1 MSTIQ
6 DNNLDESY
14 IDHLEALTRNWEEK
28 KSLSS
33 QKLSGLTPF
42 VDLYAFFDNNNTSD
56 RSLYQKVLQSDVL
69 DFESDDDFITK
80 STDSELGINADWKA
94 INVAKLESQLARY
107 DYQRQTD
114 GGGIQNYSD
123 LTNERGGIGIN
134 SMEITRGTSEP
145 FTARYRVNMTITDSN
160 LINKKAELSKLLTLN
175 STYLLAHGWNGFELT
190 DGNTPVSSPNPIL
203 SAERDPDS
211 PAGYIN
217 VFTGQNKLQFNVGDK
232 SNGYWDWNFVKLYQ
246 FNFNV
251 NNVGH
256 LDVNLS
262 FVNIESSHL
271 QFSKIR
277 NVSNRVL
284 RKIKKP
290 VLNQVSDILY
300 NEQNTDSGI
309 LLTDAATIGYIYGM
323 EPLFLSYLRKG
334 INFSEKEELEN
345 AVTDGFNNVNLDI
358 EPLTDSWSDSKD
370 FTNEIGQLI
379 NSSNEDAKKY
389 IGGFE
394 TNYERVTIDQGE
406 EKVIETRTPFPVID
420 NAFDGKIVTVEGE
433 FEIAN
438 RDDFANIVND
448 FRSRGQRVVPDQL
461 TDSENRRLRG
471 STPTIKIKREIQ
483 LNFSNNI
490 PDYKPPFVFDKQGA
504 SLLKY
509 SSINANDSSYLLY
522 NLVIDISD
530 SIIVNTPQEALYYN
544 TTFNTDGIDL
554 SYGSLSLS
562 RTFSYLNE
570 KSSFNEN
577 LDNLQNL
584 VFSNSSSFKNEK
596 VEGWPLQNYNDI
608 KDIKH
613 IKPIAITSNQFE
625 KFLNSKRENVIYG
638 QEHLNN
644 VVNKDSFYRLNK
656 ETIFENEE
664 EDKIDNF
671 KAKIKNR
678 GSVLLSAQETSSQN
692 NSSDPDQGQENG
704 DTSAPAS
711 DNPKYNI
718 NQLIPPLP
726 QYPIRSNFGLDEEFE
741 TAQSGWFEEVKEN
754 VRLDIIEWANYV
766 TSNSDDDGD
775 ISKRVFSLPRD
786 TYNQRQRGN
795 SRGRER
801 LNNNDYIELLLSWNP
816 DGKGRIIS
824 SEEKEYFR
832 QIIDS
837 YDVNTRSVALFG
849 NKEFQNIGA
858 GRAGDDR
865 GSENIK
871 YEIGDVKRQD
881 ALNFTQST
889 FYDIDLSNT
898 ANLTR
903 QGVGELNID
912 VSDAVEEVKVIEEDK
927 TPVGYYLGAVLEA
940 IASTV
945 NETPDAGTELRF
957 FYEKVPEEIRNDIR
971 NLNFKV
977 KTLDLQGKQIS
988 VNLFND
994 VKTTFDLPIDY
1005 KTVDNFLMNKNV
1017 SNTSV
1022 INLLKDVLA
1031 SANSGIMKSAP
1042 RIQLAYRLRPNK
1054 DGAYE
1059 VYIASKDYGG
1069 VVKQISSSYS
1079 SGDYITE
1086 GLDNNQNKTI
1096 SLNFGEKN
1104 SLVESFN
1111 VASKIDPLTYAA
1123 FRMPTSFGLRQIS
1136 LRDIINNNN
1145 GDVDFLEMILSS
1157 ARSGKGDLFDSI
1169 VSEGG
1174 DINERISKIEEFFAN
1189 DSSEYTDQINNDITT
1204 LLLSSPEIFTG
1215 FLSAAINNPNQTTF
1229 VSDLLLNFLFNIDA
1243 TIHGITGIY
1252 LLDPII
1258 VNNFLSQTGGVYM
1271 VNSIRETISPGSF
1284 STVLNLKLH
1293 SPFQNNPSS
1302 VNNTLR
1308 NISTTTNDDEASAAE
1323 GETVSDTNSLGQPL
1337 PNPIDL
1343 VFARYTNTKPPQ
1355 KMFIE
1360 KGVGNPFAGPF
1371 YDSEGNEIFGIF

>member
-28 KSLSS
+28 KSFSS

-56 RSLYQKVLQSDVL
+56 RGLYQKVLQSDVL
-69 DFESDDDFITK
+69 DFISDDEYITK
-80 STDSELGINADWKA
+80 STDSELVRNADWKA

-114 GGGIQNYSD
+114 GGGVQNYSD

-217 VFTGQNKLQFNVGDK
+217 VFTGRNKLEFNVGDK

-284 RKIKKP
+284 TKIKKP

-300 NEQNTDSGI
+300 NEQNTDSGV

-323 EPLFLSYLRKG
+323 ESLFLSYLRED
-334 INFSEKEELEN
+334 INFSEKEELAN
-345 AVTDGFNNVNLDI
+345 AVSAGFNNINLEI

-370 FTNEIGQLI
+370 FTNDIGQLV
-379 NSSNEDAKKY
+379 NSSDEEAKKY

-394 TNYERVTIDQGE
+394 TNYERVTIDGGE

-420 NAFDGKIVTVEGE
+420 NAFDGKIVTVEGK
-433 FEIAN
+433 FEITDN
-438 RDDFANIVND
+438 TNFSDIVRQYALN
-448 FRSRGQRVVPDQL
+448 GQRIIPDQL
-461 TDSENRRLRG
+461 TDSERRRLRG
-471 STPTIKIKREIQ
+471 SATPSITITREVQ
-483 LNFSNNI
+483 VNFSNMI
-490 PDYKPPFVFDKQGA
+490 PEYKPPFVFDRQGS

-530 SIIVNTPQEALYYN
+530 SIIVNTPQEALFYN

-554 SYGSLSLS
+554 SYGSLSLKDI
-562 RTFSYLNE
+562 FSYLND

-596 VEGWPLQNYNDI
+596 VEGWPLQNYTE
-608 KDIKH
+608 IKH
-613 IKPIAITSNQFE
+613 IKPIAITTDQFE

-664 EDKIDNF
+664 EDKVDNF
-671 KAKIKNR
+671 KEKIKNR
-678 GSVLLSAQETSSQN
+678 GSVLLSVQETSSQN

-704 DTSAPAS
+704 DTSAPTA
-711 DNPKYNI
+711 DNPQDNI
-718 NQLIPPLP
+718 DQLNPPLP
-726 QYPIRSNFGLDEEFE
+726 QLPIRSSFGTNEEFE
-741 TAQSGWFEEVKEN
+741 QAETAWFEDVQKN
-754 VRLDIIEWANYV
+754 VRYNIIEWANEV
-766 TSNSDDDGD
+766 ISNSDDDDD
-775 ISKRVFSLPRD
+775 ISKRVFSLPRN
-786 TYNQRQRGN
+786 TYQQRSN

-801 LNNNDYIELLLSWNP
+801 LNNNDYIQLLLGWNP

-824 SEEKEYFR
+824 SDEKNYFN
-832 QIIDS
+832 QIINS
-837 YDVNTRSVALFG
+837 YDDNTTSVALYE
-849 NKEFQNIGA
+849 NKEFENIGS
-858 GRAGDDR
+858 GRDEDDDR
-865 GSENIK
+865 GLENVK
-871 YEIGDVKRQD
+871 YEIGDIKRQD
-881 ALNFTQST
+881 ALIFTEST
-889 FYDIDLSNT
+889 FYNITSNND
-898 ANLTR
+898 ANLSR
-903 QGVGELNID
+903 QGVTLSGNID
-912 VSDAVEEVKVIEEDK
+912 VSSAVEEVKVIEEDK

-957 FYEKVPEEIRNDIR
+957 FYEKVPEEIRNDIK

-977 KTLDLQGKQIS
+977 KTLDLQGKEIS

-1343 VFARYTNTKPPQ
+1343 VFARYTDTKPPQ